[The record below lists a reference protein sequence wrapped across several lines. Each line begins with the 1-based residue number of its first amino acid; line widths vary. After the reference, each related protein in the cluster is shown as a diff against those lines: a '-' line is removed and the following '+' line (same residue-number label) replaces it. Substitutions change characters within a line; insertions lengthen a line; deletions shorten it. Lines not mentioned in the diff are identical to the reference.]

1 MEIAPGSRSLIFCKA
16 AMGRT
21 TRPRGVE
28 QKMDT
33 EAAEAAKKQKKFEL
47 KISYSTNK
55 KLEVGE
61 TETIDAV
68 KIAAMG
74 LFDIEADEAG
84 QYILRSKVDHEEVQL
99 DEGKTVADYGLKNEQ
114 KVILAAGSPFGAGA
128 R

>member
-1 MEIAPGSRSLIFCKA
+1 
-16 AMGRT
+16 
-21 TRPRGVE
+21 
-28 QKMDT
+28 MDT